1 MGLFIM
7 QQTELGGEI
16 MDEKESLVIPCYE
29 TLMKNLDKNDN
40 DLDVKVNS
48 IVSMGFLLTA
58 CHSKLS
64 QA

>member
-16 MDEKESLVIPCYE
+16 DDAKVSLIQPCYD
-29 TLMKNLDKNDN
+29 TLMVNLEKNDN
-40 DLDVKVNS
+40 DLDVRFNS
-48 IVSMGFLLTA
+48 IVSMGFLLIS
-58 CHSKLS
+58 CHSKMQ

>member
-1 MGLFIM
+1 
-7 QQTELGGEI
+7 

-40 DLDVKVNS
+40 DLDVKVNC